1 MAEAASTAPPALV
14 PRLRCGC
21 CLTASPQSAPSCC
34 SLRGLISGLLWCAP
48 RTCNS
53 RLHARLH
60 GSPRLRSTVL
70 LPPAAQD
77 LVLASPRGLLSGV
90 PRAFATPG
98 SGSTPLCSGSTPL
111 CSGSTPL
118 CSGSTPLCSGS
129 TPLLRLHAVMLG
141 SPRLGS
147 SAPLLPAAQSVVM
160 AALRGLLSGVLRC
173 APRTRDSRLRAF

>member
-1 MAEAASTAPPALV
+1 MAEAASTAPPAPV

-21 CLTASPQSAPSCC
+21 CLTASRSAPSCC

-77 LVLASPRGLLSGV
+77 LVLAAPRGLLSGV

-98 SGSTPLCSGSTPL
+98 
-111 CSGSTPL
+111 SGSTPL

>member
-1 MAEAASTAPPALV
+1 MAEAASTAPPAPV

-21 CLTASPQSAPSCC
+21 CLTASRSAPSCC

-60 GSPRLRSTVL
+60 GSPRLRSIVL

-77 LVLASPRGLLSGV
+77 LVLAAPRGLLSGV